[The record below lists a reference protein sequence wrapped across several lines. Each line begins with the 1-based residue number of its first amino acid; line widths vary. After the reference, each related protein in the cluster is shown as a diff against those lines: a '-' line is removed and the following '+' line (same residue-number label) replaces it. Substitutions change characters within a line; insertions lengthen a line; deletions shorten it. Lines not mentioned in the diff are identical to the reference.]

1 MLTRSSYQPAG
12 TGATIGD
19 SAPDFRVAHLSHAR
33 NTPSGRNFTNHNA
46 TTITF
51 TNNMS
56 ATTMDMAPVAGM
68 VDLPTLAKMCDVLS
82 TSHDDDD
89 RNLAAWIKENYL
101 PHDFDGVIEQGGS
114 AIKGAEGFSKLYNA
128 YKRVRILTNRAQDKW
143 PFFDRRWKR
152 MTSAQVTK
160 MATSDDAAP
169 PFTNLAE
176 LPMESSPVRESIEE
190 GLATSMVQPRA
201 RTPFTA
207 LDEAVTSQPPAA
219 GAPESELTQKKTQL
233 TGRAERLPTPIS
245 STIAAETQSYP
256 TVKDKAV
263 SDISATSTPVSVL
276 AAESAPEHSNL
287 DDLPKPS
294 GGKRKRDSKDFD
306 ERGLFA
312 RGHGNLRNKRGRRG
326 GKGGRGRGT
335 KSLATEQADS
345 TDRLTDHTPSTFQD
359 TASRNEKDIEMA
371 NVPVKKPKAAPPSPR
386 VTRRQARLS
395 GGSDNQDLASQTVP
409 VSAEP
414 QVADSPISQAD
425 SDTTAVDNEQN
436 NTVSQSDEDATLTDN
451 EDTLV
456 PDNESA
462 TSELTNTDLLVAGL
476 SHYER
481 PKAKPAKWIAKADQD
496 AGKFDSK
503 AVSPDKAAGQVTK
516 SQELKTIT
524 YFARVDTGT
533 VSFEVPL
540 DDSMNENKRLSS
552 NLLGYAAW
560 REKMGEKS
568 AKVSFAMWLSI
579 FSLDR

>member
-169 PFTNLAE
+169 PFTNPAE

-371 NVPVKKPKAAPPSPR
+371 NVP
-386 VTRRQARLS
+386 ARLS

-414 QVADSPISQAD
+414 QEADSPISQAD